1 MEQRRHR
8 LCPVC
13 GTVILGRI
21 DKKFCS
27 NECRVYFNNAKNRER
42 HKLLGEDKCLGLIYS
57 NAMTLYEQKS
67 WFLLKIVLWISILFK
82 ILSTF
87 EVRFFKYLFA
97 HDKSYFI
104 TVFAII
110 HYTYFVR

>member
-1 MEQRRHR
+1 MEKRRHR

-13 GTVILGRI
+13 GTVIRGRI

-42 HKLLGEDKCLGLIYS
+42 HKLLNEETSLGLIYS
-57 NAMTLYEQKS
+57 NAMILYEQKS
-67 WFLLKIVLWISILFK
+67 KFLLKIVLWTSILCK

-87 EVRFFKYLFA
+87 GVRFFKYLST

-104 TVFAII
+104 TVFAIF

>member
-1 MEQRRHR
+1 MEKIRHR

-13 GTVILGRI
+13 GMIIRGRI

-27 NECRVYFNNAKNRER
+27 SECRIYFNNAKNRER
-42 HKLLGEDKCLGLIYS
+42 HKLLNEDKCLGLIYS
-57 NAMTLYEQKS
+57 NAIILYEQNS
-67 WFLLKIVLWISILFK
+67 RILLKILLWISILCK

-87 EVRFFKYLFA
+87 GIRFFKYPFA

-104 TVFAII
+104 IVFTIF
-110 HYTYFVR
+110 HYANFMR